1 MKIKL
6 RRFHSKDFYKLTA
19 IIDKDTAIKAGLAW
33 PFDRESAM
41 SFITDYN
48 TWGIY
53 HSEVLLGAIEIRSN
67 LETAY
72 LVGKQWRGKGIATE
86 AVKLIKEKFADKQ
99 LWCLIKPEN
108 RASLRVAQKA
118 AMRITYYNG

>member
-1 MKIKL
+1 MKIEL
-6 RRFHSKDFYKLTA
+6 RRFQPKDFYKLTA
-19 IIDKDTAIKAGLAW
+19 IIDKDTAIIAGLTW

-41 SFITDYN
+41 SFICEYN

-72 LVGKQWRGKGIATE
+72 LVGRQWRGKGIATQ
-86 AVKLIKEKFADKQ
+86 AVKLIKEQFADKQ
-99 LWCLIKPEN
+99 LWCLINPEN